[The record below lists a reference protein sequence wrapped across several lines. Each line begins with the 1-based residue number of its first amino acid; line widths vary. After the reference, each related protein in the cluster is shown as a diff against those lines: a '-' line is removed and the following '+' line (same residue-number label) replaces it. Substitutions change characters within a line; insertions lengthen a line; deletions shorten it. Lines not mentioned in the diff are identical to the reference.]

1 MNDTIQKYLIKCK
14 RVIQNLSKKEDLFLY
29 AIIVLMGIGSFGLGR
44 LSATKEDSIKPWVQ
58 TAELGS
64 ISAPTQGRD
73 SDRNVGAPYS
83 LPAEEQAALSTVMP
97 AGGFYVASAKGTKY
111 HLPWCAGASK
121 ISEENKVIFKTKDE
135 AEKAGY
141 APAGN
146 CKGI

>member
-1 MNDTIQKYLIKCK
+1 MGNTIQKYLTQCK
-14 RVIQNLSKKEDLFLY
+14 GAIQNLSKKEDLLVY
-29 AIIVLMGIGSFGLGR
+29 AIIVLVGIGSFGLGR
-44 LSATKEDSIKPWVQ
+44 LSSTKEGTVRPWVQ
-58 TAELGS
+58 TADLGALS
-64 ISAPTQGRD
+64 
-73 SDRNVGAPYS
+73 APYS
-83 LPAEEQAALSTVMP
+83 LPETEIQQVIENTVLP

-121 ISEENKVIFKTKDE
+121 ISEENKIIFKTKDE